1 MAYAKSPASTTYNA
15 SRKSSRA
22 QLRTDNLKLET
33 GFISSAGFLSA
44 GFISRLVLYLW
55 PVFICRFLSAARV
68 FVAASFYLRLFLY
81 LAAQAFANEEPQLTA
96 AAPICVN
103 LW

>member
-1 MAYAKSPASTTYNA
+1 
-15 SRKSSRA
+15 
-22 QLRTDNLKLET
+22 
-33 GFISSAGFLSA
+33 
-44 GFISRLVLYLW
+44 
-55 PVFICRFLSAARV
+55 V

>member
-1 MAYAKSPASTTYNA
+1 MAYAKSLASTTYNA

-33 GFISSAGFLSA
+33 GFISSAGSYLW
-44 GFISRLVLYLW
+44 LVLDLW

-81 LAAQAFANEEPQLTA
+81 LAAQAFANEESQLTA